1 MSVICPFCNSGKT
14 KVIDKREI
22 SSGSVTRRRR
32 ECLIC
37 GKRFSTYE
45 RVEALD
51 IYVIKKDGR
60 REPYERAK
68 LRAGISKACEK
79 RPISQETLNEIIDKI
94 ENELRQMKS
103 IEVRSQIIGE
113 KVMRELRRLDKV
125 AYIRFASVYREFADI
140 TDFQKELRELIS
152 EVKEDR
158 GNGNQL

>member
-1 MSVICPFCNSGKT
+1 MICPFCNSGKT

-32 ECLIC
+32 ECLVC

-45 RVEALD
+45 RVEVLD

-113 KVMRELRRLDKV
+113 KVMRELKRLDKV

>member
-1 MSVICPFCNSGKT
+1 MNVICPFCNSGKT

-32 ECLIC
+32 ECLVC

>member
-1 MSVICPFCNSGKT
+1 MICPFCNSGKT

-32 ECLIC
+32 ECLVC

-79 RPISQETLNEIIDKI
+79 RPISQETLNDIIDKI

-113 KVMRELRRLDKV
+113 KVMKELKRLDKV
-125 AYIRFASVYREFADI
+125 AYIRFASVYREFADV

-152 EVKEDR
+152 EVKEDKGG
-158 GNGNQL
+158 GN

>member
-1 MSVICPFCNSGKT
+1 MICPFCNSGKT

-22 SSGSVTRRRR
+22 SSGSITRRRR
-32 ECLIC
+32 ECLEC

-60 REPYERAK
+60 REPYERVK

-79 RPISQETLNEIIDKI
+79 RPISQETINEIIDKI

-113 KVMRELRRLDKV
+113 KVMRELKRLDKV

-140 TDFQKELRELIS
+140 TDFQKELRELIN
-152 EVKEDR
+152 EVKEDKGG
-158 GNGNQL
+158 GN

>member
-1 MSVICPFCNSGKT
+1 MICPFCNSGKT

-22 SSGSVTRRRR
+22 SSGNVTRRRR
-32 ECLIC
+32 ECLEC

-79 RPISQETLNEIIDKI
+79 RPISQETLNDIIDKI

-113 KVMRELRRLDKV
+113 KVMKELKRLDKV

-152 EVKEDR
+152 EVKEDKSS
-158 GNGNQL
+158 GN

>member
-1 MSVICPFCNSGKT
+1 MICPFCNSGKT
-14 KVIDKREI
+14 RVIDKREI

-32 ECLIC
+32 ECIEC

-45 RVEALD
+45 RIEALD

-79 RPISQETLNEIIDKI
+79 RPISQETINEIIDKI

-113 KVMRELRRLDKV
+113 KVMKELRRLDKV

-152 EVKEDR
+152 EVKEDK
-158 GNGNQL
+158 GSGNQL